1 MATQPAVT
9 WKSEPT
15 DAPLPPL
22 APGKLVLGNAIE
34 MGGDQMA
41 FLVKMYRQLGP
52 IFRIRAL
59 TREFTVLCGLQANQF
74 MAKAGDDHLSGSE
87 VFGGL
92 NKELKSNIVFP
103 ALDGD
108 THSYYRRL
116 FRPSYSREAVAG
128 QYGALI
134 DVTQQRARSWQVG
147 ERIRMVPTMQQVITD
162 QLGVAL
168 AGIISGEYF
177 EDLRNVLRTLIMVKL
192 MKSAPEFV
200 LKMPAYKRQK
210 ARAVEFMR
218 GILEQHRN
226 TPEDQRRGDLIDHT
240 LSALAIDGLPFSEDE
255 LQAIGFGAFFV
266 GMDTAAHTTSFALYA
281 LLKHPQ
287 LLERV
292 RAEVAEV
299 WGRGTPAPQDLRN
312 MKALH
317 GAVVETM
324 RLWPVAPIMPR
335 NATRTFEFGGYRVDK
350 GTSVMMVPAL
360 THYLEE
366 YFPN

>member
-9 WKSEPT
+9 WKSEAT

-192 MKSAPEFV
+192 MKSAC
-200 LKMPAYKRQK
+200 
-210 ARAVEFMR
+210 
-218 GILEQHRN
+218 
-226 TPEDQRRGDLIDHT
+226 
-240 LSALAIDGLPFSEDE
+240 
-255 LQAIGFGAFFV
+255 LQAAKGPRCRIYARHSGAASQHAGRSTARRPDRSYTVCV
-266 GMDTAAHTTSFALYA
+266 GD
-281 LLKHPQ
+281 
-287 LLERV
+287 
-292 RAEVAEV
+292 
-299 WGRGTPAPQDLRN
+299 
-312 MKALH
+312 
-317 GAVVETM
+317 
-324 RLWPVAPIMPR
+324 
-335 NATRTFEFGGYRVDK
+335 
-350 GTSVMMVPAL
+350 
-360 THYLEE
+360 
-366 YFPN
+366 